1 MLTKVIEWGEAK
13 ITLRR
18 AKIRDRLLVNSIV
31 GKLGIDT
38 EDVAD
43 FAAKRFFARLITQAQ
58 IEGNGL
64 GYTLPAIADSEEE
77 LRASYEL
84 FLDLDAGLYDGLEQ
98 GLYEVDRPLNDPDLL
113 PAEVVPEN
121 LDEAAE

>member
-1 MLTKVIEWGEAK
+1 MLTKDIEWNGAV

-43 FAAKRFFARLITQAQ
+43 FAAKRFFARLITQGQ
-58 IEGNGL
+58 VEGDL
-64 GYTLPAIADSEEE
+64 GYALPAVADSEED
-77 LRASYEL
+77 LQAAYEA
-84 FLDLDAGLYDGLEQ
+84 FLDLDAGLYDSLEQ

-113 PAEVVPEN
+113 PAEVVPEKK
-121 LDEAAE
+121 E